1 MNFPFFAANSQLIRS
16 LDWYEIIIMKKILLP
31 LSLLIIFFSGDGC
44 IKDKACKD
52 KTVQS
57 EQAEIVNYAATNGI
71 SATAHSSGL
80 YYQII
85 NSGSGP
91 TPTISSKVFVKYTGK
106 LMNGTIFDSQTT
118 TPVSFNLNGV
128 IQGFQIGLPL
138 IQKGGTIKLIIPS
151 SLGYGCNGFGTV
163 PGNSILYFEVELTDV
178 Q

>member
-1 MNFPFFAANSQLIRS
+1 
-16 LDWYEIIIMKKILLP
+16 MKKIFFA
-31 LSLLIIFFSGDGC
+31 LSVLIALFAGYAC
-44 IKDKACKD
+44 KTTTACKD

-57 EQAEIVNYAATNGI
+57 EQATIINYAATQGI

-80 YYQII
+80 YYQIT
-85 NSGSGP
+85 NPGSGT
-91 TPTISSKVFVKYTGK
+91 TPISTSTVFIKYTGK
-106 LMNGTIFDSQTT
+106 LMDGTVFDSRT
-118 TPVSFNLNGV
+118 TPISSKLSEM

-138 IQKGGTIKLIIPS
+138 IQKGGTIKLIVPS